1 MILSGSAI
9 QMNGFAAVFQL
20 SRKRLMAASRSATE
34 RRTLHLKSSTAFSQE
49 RKIDGKWKW
58 FGPSAVE
65 RRNGSMNGRTRIG
78 AAASS

>member
-1 MILSGSAI
+1 
-9 QMNGFAAVFQL
+9 MNGFAAVLQL
-20 SRKRLMAASRSATE
+20 SRKRLMAAWRSATE
-34 RRTLHLKSSTAFSQE
+34 RRTLRLSGGLASVESSTAFSQE